1 MNRSLLFRMLLMFV
15 VLEAIVLLA
24 CFWYASWRQQAY
36 LADEY
41 TELASHYRSALE
53 TSEVLSKAL
62 FGEIL
67 NKQPVISL
75 VSRAVDADAAQRNI
89 LRNELARQVQPTY
102 RTLLQYNMNQLHFHL
117 PDVSSFLRMHR
128 PGIFG
133 DSLVAIRPAVV
144 LANQRRDYVSGF
156 EIGRHEA
163 GFRFIFPLF
172 DHQRFIG
179 TVETSISYNRFQE
192 QLNRRFPGN
201 YSLLVKRS
209 VVDARLIDQEKL
221 GLVVNPLSPHLMEA
235 SRSEANHPLHVPA
248 DLFNTLADRLAPY
261 VGPLLERNQPIYQA
275 SFVQGRGYALY
286 LMPITNVSGQTESY
300 LLKLVQ
306 DRNLDTFRMTSALMV
321 LVATLLVLL
330 LCSYLF
336 MRAQRNHKLQEANR
350 LFHAAIDALP
360 YPFQIIDTASHRILV
375 ANRATDVSGSSA
387 EGLTC
392 YAVTHGSDKPCDDP
406 AHPCP
411 LVMAQAERRPVVVE
425 HIHRNDAGE
434 DRIVEVHGYPI
445 LEADGNVSRCI
456 EYAIDVTERKEMQEQ
471 LVLLAET
478 DALTGAWSRRK
489 FYDLLHGEMNRSA
502 RYNRPLVLLMM
513 DLDHF
518 KQINDTFG
526 HDVGDNVLQ
535 ELVKM
540 LKTQLRAIDVLAR
553 SGGEEFLVLAPETTL
568 ESGRLLAEKLV
579 QASRSHRYP
588 RVDCVRLS
596 IGVAAYQ
603 QNDSLDDL
611 LKRADQALY
620 RAKNNGRDRWEG

>member
-1 MNRSLLFRMLLMFV
+1 MNRSLLVRMLVLFV
-15 VLEAIVLLA
+15 ILETVVLLA
-24 CFWYASWRQQAY
+24 CCWFAAWRQQTY

-41 TELASHYRSALE
+41 TDLASNYRAALE

-62 FGEIL
+62 FAEIL

-75 VSRAVDADAAQRNI
+75 MSRAVDADEAQRDT

-102 RTLLQYNMNQLHFHL
+102 RTLMQYNMNQLHFHL

-128 PGIFG
+128 PAVFG

-172 DHQRFIG
+172 DRQRFIG
-179 TVETSISYNRFQE
+179 TVETSISYSRFQE
-192 QLNRRFPGN
+192 QLNRRFPGD

-209 VVDARLIDQEKL
+209 VVDARLIDKAKL
-221 GLVVNPLSPHLMEA
+221 GLLVSPFSPQLMEA
-235 SRSEANHPLHVPA
+235 RRSEANQPQHTPPVQ
-248 DLFNTLADRLAPY
+248 FTILANRLASY
-261 VGPLLERNQPIYQA
+261 VGPLLEHNQPIYQA
-275 SFVQGRGYALY
+275 SFIQGQGYAVY
-286 LMPITNVSGQTESY
+286 LMPIANVSGQTESY
-300 LLKLVQ
+300 LLKVVQ
-306 DRNLDTFRMTSALMV
+306 DRNLDTFRMTTALMV
-321 LVATLLVLL
+321 VVATLLVLL

-336 MRAQRNHKLQEANR
+336 LWAQRNHKLQEANR

-360 YPFQIIDTASHRILV
+360 YPFQIIDTASHRIVV

-387 EGLTC
+387 EGLAC
-392 YAVTHGSDKPCDDP
+392 YAATHGADRPCDDP

-411 LVMAQAERRPVVVE
+411 LVMAQTERRPVVVE
-425 HIHRNDAGE
+425 HIHRNEAGD

-445 LEADGNVSRCI
+445 LEADGNVRRCI

-478 DALTGAWSRRK
+478 DALTGAWNRRK
-489 FYDLLHGEMNRSA
+489 FYDLLDVEMTRSA

-518 KQINDTFG
+518 KQINDTLG
-526 HDVGDNVLQ
+526 HDVGDSVLQ

-540 LKTQLRAIDVLAR
+540 LKMQLRTSDVLAR

-588 RVDCVRLS
+588 RADTVRLS

-603 QNDSLDDL
+603 PNDSLDDL

>member
-1 MNRSLLFRMLLMFV
+1 MNRSLLMRMLLLFT
-15 VLEAIVLLA
+15 VLETVVLLA
-24 CFWYASWRQQAY
+24 CLWFATWRQQAY

-41 TELASHYRSALE
+41 TDLASNYRSTLE

-62 FGEIL
+62 FAEIL

-75 VSRAVDADAAQRNI
+75 ASRAVDASDAQRAS

-128 PGIFG
+128 PAAFG

-179 TVETSISYNRFQE
+179 TVETSISYSRFQE
-192 QLNRRFPGN
+192 QLNRRFPGD

-209 VVDARLIDQEKL
+209 VVDARLIDKEKL
-221 GLVVNPLSPHLMEA
+221 GLLVSPLSPQLMEA
-235 SRSEANHPLHVPA
+235 SRSEVNQSQHPPPVQFA
-248 DLFNTLADRLAPY
+248 ILADRLAPY
-261 VGPLLERNQPIYQA
+261 VGSLLERNQPIYQA
-275 SFVQGRGYALY
+275 CFIQGRGYAVY

-306 DRNLDTFRMTSALMV
+306 DRNLDTFRMTTALMV

-336 MRAQRNHKLQEANR
+336 LWAQRNQKLQEANR

-360 YPFQIIDTASHRILV
+360 YPFQIIDTASHRIVV

-387 EGLTC
+387 EGLAC
-392 YAVTHGSDKPCDDP
+392 YAATHGADRPCDDP

-425 HIHRNDAGE
+425 HIHRNEAGE

-445 LEADGNVSRCI
+445 LEVDGNVRRCI
-456 EYAIDVTERKEMQEQ
+456 EYAIDVTERKEMQQQ

-478 DALTGAWSRRK
+478 DALTGAWNRRK
-489 FYDLLHGEMNRSA
+489 FYDLLDGEMNRSA

-518 KQINDTFG
+518 KQINDTYG
-526 HDVGDNVLQ
+526 HDVGDSVLQ

-540 LKTQLRAIDVLAR
+540 LKTQLRASDVLAR
-553 SGGEEFLVLAPETTL
+553 SGGEEFLVLAPETTP
-568 ESGRLLAEKLV
+568 ENGQLLAEKLV
-579 QASRSHRYP
+579 QASRRHRYP
-588 RVDCVRLS
+588 GVDTVRLS
-596 IGVAAYQ
+596 IGVAACQ
-603 QNDSLDDL
+603 PNDSLDDL

-620 RAKNNGRDRWEG
+620 RAKSNGRDRWEG